1 MKIKD
6 GFILREIAGNFIVIA
21 IGNAVKDFN
30 GVITLNDTGAFLWK
44 QLEKGATKEQLL
56 EALLNEYE
64 VTQEIALQHIDKFI
78 EKLTNAQLLK

>member
-64 VTQEIALQHIDKFI
+64 VDNQVAEQHIDKFI